1 MTIRKILLAGACVAL
16 LAACDTG
23 GGDKQDETGA
33 GTDAGASPELGS
45 WGVELAHIDD
55 SVDPG
60 DDFFRHVSGKWL
72 DSYELKPDETRY
84 GSFLVLRD
92 RSEERVR
99 AIIDSLG
106 EVEAAEGSAEQMVG
120 DYFASFMDIEARN
133 AKGVEAIRPELDRI
147 AAIADRADLIEAFG
161 RSGIDNTIAPIDG
174 GISIDRK
181 NPDRYMLS
189 IGHSGLGL
197 PDKSYYLDDSERFA
211 KIREAYVT
219 HIAQMLQFTGVS
231 EADAA
236 AQADAIMALETGI
249 AEHHWERAELRNRDK
264 TYNVFTI
271 AELESEFPG
280 YPWRRHLEAGG
291 IDPAD
296 VEKLNISTPDAIA
309 PIAGIVSETPLETF
323 KAYLTYHAVSNHAGF
338 LSEDIDNANFEFFG
352 KVLRGQQEQRDLWKR
367 GVGVVGGRQGLGEAL
382 GKIYVDRHFPSEAKA
397 QMEDLVENLRAALRQ
412 RIEGLEWMGEETK
425 EEAFAKLAA
434 FNPKIGYPDSWESYE
449 GVEITPDDLM
459 ANVRAVRAF
468 FHQDQIARLNQPTD
482 KTEWFMTPQTV
493 NAYYNPSFN
502 EIVFPA
508 AILQPPFF
516 DPAADPAVNYG
527 AIGAVIGHEMGHG
540 FDDQG
545 SKSDAAGVQRNW
557 WTDEDRARFEERT
570 QQLVAQY
577 NEFEPMPGEHI
588 NGQLTLGENIGD
600 LGGLS
605 MAYTAY
611 KLSLDGK
618 EAPVIDGYTGDQR
631 FFMAWAQVWR
641 SKRREEALLQQ
652 LKSDPH
658 SPSEA
663 RVNGVVRNI
672 DAWYEAFDVTEADAL
687 YLPPEERVSIW

>member
-33 GTDAGASPELGS
+33 GADAGASPELGS

-92 RSEERVR
+92 RSEERVK

-133 AKGVEAIRPELDRI
+133 AKGVEAIRPELDRIAAIADRADLIDRI

-236 AQADAIMALETGI
+236 AQADAIMALETGIAEHHWERAELRNRDKTYNVFTI

-382 GKIYVDRHFPSEAKA
+382 GKIYVDRHFPPEAKA

-434 FNPKIGYPDSWESYE
+434 
-449 GVEITPDDLM
+449 
-459 ANVRAVRAF
+459 
-468 FHQDQIARLNQPTD
+468 
-482 KTEWFMTPQTV
+482 
-493 NAYYNPSFN
+493 
-502 EIVFPA
+502 
-508 AILQPPFF
+508 
-516 DPAADPAVNYG
+516 
-527 AIGAVIGHEMGHG
+527 
-540 FDDQG
+540 
-545 SKSDAAGVQRNW
+545 
-557 WTDEDRARFEERT
+557 
-570 QQLVAQY
+570 
-577 NEFEPMPGEHI
+577 
-588 NGQLTLGENIGD
+588 
-600 LGGLS
+600 
-605 MAYTAY
+605 
-611 KLSLDGK
+611 
-618 EAPVIDGYTGDQR
+618 
-631 FFMAWAQVWR
+631 
-641 SKRREEALLQQ
+641 
-652 LKSDPH
+652 
-658 SPSEA
+658 
-663 RVNGVVRNI
+663 
-672 DAWYEAFDVTEADAL
+672 
-687 YLPPEERVSIW
+687 